1 MSTTVATVTE
11 AVELQTVSKANLHT
25 PSIHN
30 SRPSVDSS
38 HKLGAPELNAI
49 FESESSSLTAP
60 KPSNLQTFLTIF
72 TPSFVGFIASFTNGI
87 ITIGLPEI
95 ARSLSLDRSLYLWP
109 SSVYGL
115 TSGACLLIAGSI
127 ADLVGAR
134 PVELLGITLIGVFTL
149 SCGFAST
156 GEQLVVF
163 RALQGVA
170 LAMHLPAS
178 VALISGAVPPGR
190 ARNFGFACLGF
201 SQPLG
206 FAVGLV
212 ISGVLIEK
220 AGWRSGFY
228 LSGGAL
234 LATAVA
240 AVWSL
245 PKLKSKGQDGI
256 IALAKKVCK
265 EVDWIGGMISSGG
278 LAILAYVLAYVLH
291 KHTPDSQTDLHHSIL
306 SADLTTIR
314 SAETS
319 TLLTLS
325 IILLLA
331 FPAWMHYRTISNKP
345 ALVPNKL
352 WRNLPFTSTCIMV
365 ALSYGVMNS
374 IELFSSLYF
383 QEIQHATPLT
393 TSLYL
398 LPNLAMGVAINILV
412 GTFVH
417 RVPALYL
424 VSISAII
431 CSTSPLFMAL
441 LNPEWNYFYLA
452 FWAQA
457 FAPFSADVL
466 FTVGLII
473 VSDNFPEETQALA
486 GAVFNTVAQFGMS
499 LGMGSCQVVALGV
512 IGSGKGGHSDGGAAE
527 SEDPMELLK
536 GYRASFWTMF
546 GYMLVCVVIAVVG
559 LKKAGKVGLK
569 RD

>member
-1 MSTTVATVTE
+1 MSTTMATVTE
-11 AVELQTVSKANLHT
+11 AVELQTISKSNIPKSSLHNARLSAESART
-25 PSIHN
+25 
-30 SRPSVDSS
+30 
-38 HKLGAPELNAI
+38 LGEPHLGGI
-49 FESESSSLTAP
+49 FESDSSLTAL
-60 KPSNLQTFLTIF
+60 KTKTSNLQTFLTIF
-72 TPSFVGFIASFTNGI
+72 TPSFVGFIASFTNGV

-127 ADLVGAR
+127 ADIVGAR
-134 PVELLGITLIGVFTL
+134 PVELLGITLIGTFTL
-149 SCGFAST
+149 ACGFSST

-178 VALISGAVPPGR
+178 VALISGAVPSGR

-206 FAVGLV
+206 FAAGLV
-212 ISGVLIEK
+212 ISGVLVEK

-228 LSGGAL
+228 LAGGAL
-234 LATAVA
+234 LTTAVA
-240 AVWSL
+240 AFWSL
-245 PKLKSKGQDGI
+245 PNLKPGGQGGLN
-256 IALAKKVCK
+256 ALAKKVGK
-265 EVDWIGGMISSGG
+265 EVDWVGGIISSGG
-278 LAILAYVLAYVLH
+278 LAILAYVLA
-291 KHTPDSQTDLHHSIL
+291 IL

-314 SAETS
+314 SAETIS
-319 TLLTLS
+319 LLTVS
-325 IILLLA
+325 VVLLLA
-331 FPAWMHYRTISNKP
+331 FPAWMRYRERTNKS

-352 WRNLPFTSTCIMV
+352 WKNIPFTSTCIMV

-383 QEIQHATPLT
+383 QEIQKATPLT

-398 LPNLAMGVAINILV
+398 LPNLGAGVLINILV

-417 RVPALYL
+417 KIPAFYL
-424 VSISAII
+424 VTVSAVI
-431 CSTSPLFMAL
+431 CSVSPLFMAL
-441 LNPEWNYFYLA
+441 LDPSWNYFYLA

-473 VSDNFPEETQALA
+473 ISDSFPERDQALA

-512 IGSGKGGHSDGGAAE
+512 IGNDEGASEGGNGHGGSSGAN
-527 SEDPMELLK
+527 DPMELLK

-546 GYMLVCVVIAVVG
+546 AYMLVCIVIAIAG
-559 LKKAGKVGLK
+559 LRKAGKVGLK
-569 RD
+569 KDQ